1 MLNTISLKAGV
12 LVLTL
17 FVLGFTACGQPDGD
31 PTKTYTVTFVADG
44 GSPAPAAQTVDESDT
59 ATEPPLMTKSGYQFN
74 GWYDNIQFLGTPWNF
89 SAGIIDADLTL
100 YARWV
105 TFRAVTEIS
114 GVTIAAVQGSDTVL
128 TGTVLPANAT
138 NKNIIWTVKS
148 GSATVSGNS
157 LTASASGTVVITA
170 TITNGKTPGENYTQ
184 DVIVDVWASND
195 PRVAFIG
202 GWFAA
207 AGTPANT
214 YNSDITL
221 TADKF
226 RHIDTWGYWFD
237 IDELEWTAAGPNPEA
252 ATNAEYTDGY
262 TITGTI
268 LRRGGSNGP
277 GDDIFGGATTI
288 TIYLNAAKDKFVI
301 PAWTSLNTG
310 ARYTKK

>member
-1 MLNTISLKAGV
+1 MSNTISLKMGGLILA
-12 LVLTL
+12 LLA
-17 FVLGFTACGQPDGD
+17 LGFTDCDQPNGD
-31 PTKTYTVTFVADG
+31 TTKTYTVTFVADG
-44 GSPAPAAQTVDESDT
+44 GSPAPAAQTVDEGGT

-74 GWYDNIQFLGTPWNF
+74 GWYDNIQFLGTPWDF

-138 NKNIIWTVKS
+138 NKNIVWTVKS
-148 GSATVSGNS
+148 GTAVINGNS
-157 LTASASGTVVITA
+157 FTAGVSGTVVITA

-184 DVIVDVWASND
+184 DVTVDVWASND

-202 GWFAA
+202 GWFAQQ
-207 AGTPANT
+207 GTPANA

-226 RHIDTWGYWFD
+226 SQRDTWGAFFD
-237 IDELEWTAAGPNPEA
+237 IDELEWTAAGPNTEA
-252 ATNAEYTDGY
+252 ATQDDYPSGY
-262 TITGTI
+262 TITGHI
-268 LRRGGSNGP
+268 IQRGSSNGE
-277 GDDIFGGATTI
+277 IFQGATTI
-288 TIYLNAAKDKFVI
+288 TMYLNAEKNKFVI
-301 PAWTSLNTG
+301 PAWTSINTG
-310 ARYTKK
+310 ARYTKLAN